1 MVSAGGGK
9 NPMKVVGLTGGI
21 ASGKSFVAEIL
32 TSYGAVI
39 IDADTLSREVV
50 EPGEPAY
57 HAVIRTFGE
66 GILRADGSL
75 DRKALGKIVFSDA
88 AARRVLEEIIHP
100 AVAERAARRL
110 AEERLKG
117 TPVVFYVVPL
127 LFEVGLA
134 SMMNEI
140 WVVSVDG
147 EAQLARLM
155 KRDGIDREEALRK
168 VAAQMP
174 MDEKVARAGVVID
187 NSGTPDETER
197 RVGGEWEKLLERWGV
212 KHRDLK

>member
-1 MVSAGGGK
+1 MVGAGGGK
-9 NPMKVVGLTGGI
+9 KPMKVVGLTGGI

-50 EPGEPAY
+50 APGEPAY

-75 DRKALGKIVFSDA
+75 DRKALGRIVFSDA
-88 AARRVLEEIIHP
+88 AARRILEEIIHP
-100 AVAERAARRL
+100 AVAERATRRI

-117 TPVVFYVVPL
+117 SPVVFYMVPL
-127 LFEVGLA
+127 LFEAGLE

-140 WVVSVDG
+140 WVVTADG
-147 EAQLARLM
+147 ETQRARLM
-155 KRDGIDREEALRK
+155 KRDGIDGEEALRK
-168 VAAQMP
+168 MAAQMP
-174 MDEKVARAGVVID
+174 MDGKVARADVVID

-197 RVGGEWEKLLERWGV
+197 RVVGEWRKLLERLA
-212 KHRDLK
+212 K

>member
-1 MVSAGGGK
+1 
-9 NPMKVVGLTGGI
+9 MKVVGLTGGI

-32 TSYGAVI
+32 ASYGAVI
-39 IDADTLSREVV
+39 IDADMLSRQVV

-57 HAVIRTFGE
+57 HAVIRTFGQ

-75 DRKALGKIVFSDA
+75 HRKALGRIVFSDA

-100 AVAERAARRL
+100 AVAERAARRI

-117 TPVVFYVVPL
+117 SSVVFYVVPL
-127 LFEVGLA
+127 LFEAGLA
-134 SMMNEI
+134 SMMDEI

-147 EAQLARLM
+147 ETELARLV

-168 VAAQMP
+168 MAAQMP
-174 MDEKVARAGVVID
+174 MDEKVARADVVID
-187 NSGTPDETER
+187 NSGSPDETER
-197 RVGGEWEKLLERWGV
+197 RVRGEWEKLLERLG
-212 KHRDLK
+212 KGSFP

>member
-1 MVSAGGGK
+1 MVGAGGGK

-39 IDADTLSREVV
+39 IDADMLSREVV
-50 EPGEPAY
+50 APGEPSY
-57 HAVIRTFGE
+57 YSVIRTFGQ

-75 DRKALGKIVFSDA
+75 DRKALGRIVFSDA
-88 AARRVLEEIIHP
+88 AARRLLEEIIHP
-100 AVAERAARRL
+100 AVAERAARRI

-117 TPVVFYVVPL
+117 SSVVFYMVPL
-127 LFEVGLA
+127 LFEAGLA
-134 SMMNEI
+134 SMMDEI

-147 EAQLARLM
+147 ETELARLV

-168 VAAQMP
+168 MAAQMP
-174 MDEKVARAGVVID
+174 MVEKVARADVVID
-187 NSGTPDETER
+187 NSATPAETER
-197 RVGGEWEKLLERWGV
+197 RVGHEWEKLLERLEKRNV
-212 KHRDLK
+212 T